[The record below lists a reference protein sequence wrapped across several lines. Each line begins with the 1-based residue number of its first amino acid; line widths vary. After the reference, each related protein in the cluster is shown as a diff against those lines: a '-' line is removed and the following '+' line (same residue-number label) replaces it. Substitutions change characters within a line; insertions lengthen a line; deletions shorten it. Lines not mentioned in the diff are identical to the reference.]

1 MTSTATTHSPAA
13 GSPAAGRCRVEVL
26 GIRHH
31 GPGSARSVVRA
42 LEAVRP
48 DILLIEGPP
57 EADDVAALAGDP
69 GLVPPVALLAHA
81 PTPKRG
87 RAASGN
93 EADRPGT
100 TPEPQRPRAAFW
112 PFAVFS
118 PEWQALRW
126 AAGNGVP
133 VRFVD
138 LPAAAH
144 LALDL
149 GDDTPLDGAEGREDS
164 ASDDDLRGDD
174 PRDDPHGDDP
184 HGDDPHHDPRAD
196 DPGDDGPREDVP
208 GGDVPGV
215 DGPGGDGPAPLHED
229 PLARLAAAAG
239 YGDAERWWE
248 DLVEHRTGDLAVF
261 EAVAEAMA
269 ALREDETIRRRDALR
284 EAHMRM
290 RLRAAIKDGAERIVV
305 VCGAWHVPAL
315 TGKLPPAAQDTA
327 LLRPFL
333 KELKDA
339 GLAKATVTWV
349 PWSHGR
355 LATRTGYGAG
365 VTSPGWYHHMFTAA
379 DRPVERWLTHAG
391 NLLRD
396 EGLPVSSAHLI
407 EGVRLADTLA
417 ALRGRPATGLDEA
430 TEAIRSV
437 LVDGDELRLALVRD
451 RLEVGERLGEVPPE
465 APAGPLERDLAAR
478 TKTLRLPRQALAKQL
493 DLDLRKPTDLE
504 RSRLL
509 HQLTL
514 LGVAWGR
521 QVGTSGKGTFKEGW
535 EVRWDPGL
543 AVDLVA
549 AGVHGTTVADAASGK
564 VLHDAARTGL
574 PGIARLVE
582 GALLADLSAALPP
595 LLDTLRDQAA
605 LGHDTDALLDAIPA
619 LARTLRYGDVRGTSP
634 GSLGIVLTGLVTRAR
649 TALPAA
655 VVALD
660 DDAAAALV
668 PRLREVSAAVSLLGR
683 NDAVDAPRNGAAPS
697 SGGAAAPLSGDD
709 TAEGLRDEW
718 LAGLARLADRDDLH
732 GLVAG
737 WIART
742 LRDEQAATPEQ
753 TQSRLSRFLSPGTPT
768 RTAAAFVEGFV
779 GSSGL
784 VLVHD
789 AALLALVDRWLSG
802 LSDDAFVQVLP
813 LLRRSFARFD
823 APERRAVGE
832 RIAGRDGLGER
843 SAMPLHP
850 ERVARVRPVLA
861 TILEKK

>member
-1 MTSTATTHSPAA
+1 MTSPATTSPAA
-13 GSPAAGRCRVEVL
+13 GSAATGGSRVEVL

-48 DILLIEGPP
+48 DIVLIEGPP

-69 GLVPPVALLAHA
+69 HLVPPVALLAHA
-81 PTPKRG
+81 PVPKAP
-87 RAASGN
+87 RAASGGG
-93 EADRPGT
+93 ADRSGAA
-100 TPEPQRPRAAFW
+100 PEPQRPRAAFW

-126 AAGNGVP
+126 ATGNDVP

-144 LALDL
+144 LALDI
-149 GDDTPLDGAEGREDS
+149 GHDTPLDGSEGR
-164 ASDDDLRGDD
+164 RGD
-174 PRDDPHGDDP
+174 G
-184 HGDDPHHDPRAD
+184 A
-196 DPGDDGPREDVP
+196 GDDGPAVA
-208 GGDVPGV
+208 
-215 DGPGGDGPAPLHED
+215 GPGGEVPADDSPADGSPADGSPAHDTPADDVPAPLHED

-269 ALREDETIRRRDALR
+269 ALREDETVRRRDALR
-284 EAHMRM
+284 EAHMRL
-290 RLRAAIKDGAERIVV
+290 RLRAAMKDGAERIVV

-333 KELKDA
+333 KELRDA

-365 VTSPGWYHHMFTAA
+365 VTSPGWYHHMFTAT

-437 LVDGDELRLALVRD
+437 LVDGDDVRLTLVRD

-465 APAGPLERDLAAR
+465 APAGPLEHDLAAR

-514 LGVAWGR
+514 LGVAWGQ
-521 QVGTSGKGTFKEGW
+521 QVDTSGKGTFKEGW
-535 EVRWDPGL
+535 EVTWDPGL

-564 VLHDAARTGL
+564 VLHDAARTDL

-634 GSLGIVLTGLVTRAR
+634 GALGIVLTGLVTRAR

-660 DDAAAALV
+660 DAAAGALV
-668 PRLREVSAAVSLLGR
+668 PRLREVSVAVSLLSR
-683 NDAVDAPRNGAAPS
+683 NDAVDARRDGAAAPS
-697 SGGAAAPLSGDD
+697 SGDD
-709 TAEGLRDEW
+709 TAGDLRGEW

-737 WIART
+737 WIARV
-742 LRDEQAATPEQ
+742 LRDEQVATSEQ
-753 TQSRLSRFLSPGTPT
+753 TQSRLSRFLSAGTPT
-768 RTAAAFVEGFV
+768 GTAAAFVEGFV

-784 VLVHD
+784 ILVHD

-802 LSDDAFVQVLP
+802 LSGDAFVQVLP

-832 RIAGRDGLGER
+832 RIAGRDGLGEHT
-843 SAMPLHP
+843 ALALHA
-850 ERVARVRPVLA
+850 ERVARVLPVLA

>member
-1 MTSTATTHSPAA
+1 M
-13 GSPAAGRCRVEVL
+13 L

-42 LEAVRP
+42 LEALRP
-48 DILLIEGPP
+48 DVVLIEGPP
-57 EADDVAALAGDP
+57 EADDVAGLAGDP

-87 RAASGN
+87 RAASGDA
-93 EADRPGT
+93 ADGSGA

-126 AAGNGVP
+126 AAGNDVP
-133 VRFVD
+133 VRFID

-144 LALDL
+144 LTLDIT
-149 GDDTPLDGAEGREDS
+149 DDTS
-164 ASDDDLRGDD
+164 SDDH
-174 PRDDPHGDDP
+174 P
-184 HGDDPHHDPRAD
+184 
-196 DPGDDGPREDVP
+196 V
-208 GGDVPGV
+208 
-215 DGPGGDGPAPLHED
+215 PLHED

-269 ALREDETIRRRDALR
+269 ALREDETIRHRDALR
-284 EAHMRM
+284 EAHMRL

-315 TGKLPPAAQDTA
+315 TGKLPPAAKDTA

-333 KELKDA
+333 KELKDT
-339 GLAKATVTWV
+339 GHAKATVTWV

-379 DRPVERWLTHAG
+379 DRPVERWLAHAG
-391 NLLRD
+391 ELLRG

-430 TEAIRSV
+430 TDAIRSV
-437 LVDGDELRLALVRD
+437 LVDGDDVRLALVRD
-451 RLEVGERLGEVPPE
+451 QLEVGERLGEVPPE

-478 TKTLRLPRQALAKQL
+478 TKTLRLPRQALAKQV

-535 EVRWDPGL
+535 EVEWDPGL

-574 PGIARLVE
+574 AGIARLVE

-605 LGHDTDALLDAIPA
+605 LGHDSDALLDAIPA

-634 GSLGIVLTGLVTRAR
+634 GSLRIVLTSLFTRAR

-683 NDAVDAPRNGAAPS
+683 NERAHSEPDGSASP
-697 SGGAAAPLSGDD
+697 GDD
-709 TAEGLRDEW
+709 TAGGLRGEW
-718 LAGLARLADRDDLH
+718 LDGLARIADRDDLH

-742 LRDEQAATPEQ
+742 LRDEQAATSEQ
-753 TQSRLSRFLSPGTPT
+753 TQARLSRFLSPGTPA
-768 RTAAAFVEGFV
+768 RTAAAFIEGFV

-784 VLVHD
+784 ILVHD
-789 AALLALVDRWLSG
+789 AALLALVDRWLSS

-832 RIAGRDGLGER
+832 RVAGRGGSGER
-843 SAMPLHP
+843 SAVPLHP
-850 ERVARVRPVLA
+850 ERVARVLPVLA